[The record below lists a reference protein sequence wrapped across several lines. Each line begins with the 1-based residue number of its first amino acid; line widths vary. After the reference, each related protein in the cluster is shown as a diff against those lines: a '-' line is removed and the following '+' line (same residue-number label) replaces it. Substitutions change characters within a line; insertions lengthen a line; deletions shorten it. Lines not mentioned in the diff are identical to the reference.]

1 MRTGD
6 ICITTHK
13 QKEECVAGCLIELP
27 LHFSKAIT
35 HYWGI
40 TWSMP
45 FGSLAIIMAIV
56 MGSAVLAARIPIRR
70 LTELSIIMTLNEA

>member
-1 MRTGD
+1 M
-6 ICITTHK
+6 
-13 QKEECVAGCLIELP
+13 GCLIGLP
-27 LHFSKAIT
+27 LHHWFFSKAIT